1 MAGLIARLLP
11 EKGKA
16 RYLVN
21 QVEVAS
27 CIEGRL
33 RVIYD
38 DLKHDEQ
45 LRSQVEQE
53 LSAIKEIQSFTINP
67 VTGSVLINYD
77 AARAAKNSF
86 LKELL
91 ILAARKAKR

>member
-33 RVIYD
+33 RVIYG

-45 LRSQVEQE
+45 LRAQVEQE

-77 AARAAKNSF
+77 AARAAQNSF
-86 LKELL
+86 LSELL
-91 ILAARKAKR
+91 TLAAQKAKR